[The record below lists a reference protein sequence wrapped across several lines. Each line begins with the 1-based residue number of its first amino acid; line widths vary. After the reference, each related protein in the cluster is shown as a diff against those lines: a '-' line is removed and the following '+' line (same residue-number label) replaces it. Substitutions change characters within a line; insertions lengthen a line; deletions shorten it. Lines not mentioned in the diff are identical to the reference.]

1 MTTIQAPTL
10 PGPAIPNSAT
20 TSQLGGQ
27 TLGKQD
33 FLRLLITQLQHQ
45 DPLNPMDQNQF
56 LSQTAQFSSLEQLQ
70 NINQALSDLAVA
82 TSSTG
87 VAQAATLL
95 GKTAKVAGRDFSL
108 GTTGAAALPFKI
120 EGSPAPVRVSIY
132 DTQGNLVRTVNANP
146 GAAGS
151 FTAAWDGLDGDGHRM
166 AAGQY
171 YYRVAPVGGDAST
184 VVSAAQG
191 VLSGFQITGGS
202 LRYRLGTALIRS
214 EDVIDVQQ

>member
-10 PGPAIPNSAT
+10 PGPAIPDS
-20 TSQLGGQ
+20 TSQLSGQ

-70 NINQALSDLAVA
+70 NINQALTNLATA
-82 TSSTG
+82 TNSSG

-95 GKTAKVAGRDFSL
+95 GKTAKVAGRDMTL
-108 GTTGAAALPFKI
+108 GATGGATMPFKI
-120 EGSPAPVRVSIY
+120 EGTPAPVQISIY
-132 DTQGNLVRTVNANP
+132 DSQGNLVRTLNANP

-151 FTAAWDGLDGDGHRM
+151 FTATWDGLDGDGHRM
-166 AAGQY
+166 TGGQY
-171 YYRVAPVGGDAST
+171 YYRVAPVGGDSST